1 MQKWTLKSGMTLL
14 YEPRSTDSVAIQ
26 VLVNVGSNSE
36 PARVRGITH
45 FLEHLVFEGTPSRPD
60 AKTIANEIERLGG
73 EMNAYT
79 TNDRTCF
86 HAKVLRKHA
95 PTAIAVLADIM
106 QNPLLRESD
115 AAREKNVV
123 LKEIE
128 LTTDEPRFHQWVL
141 FQQTLFK
148 RHPSRYPTHGTRAS
162 VARTTAAH
170 MRAYFEQYYVPRNMV
185 ISVVGT
191 VPNLRQLIE
200 QQFAKKP
207 GQKHLPR
214 FPREPFPKAQ
224 RRIREKRPSE
234 STYLLLGHLT
244 VPRLHPDSSVL
255 DVIDAVLGRGQ
266 SGWMFNEVRNKHGLA
281 YEVGT
286 QNVAESDYGYF
297 ATFANVSRTNKEKAA
312 GLILNQLERL
322 QQLTADEL
330 AEAKTYIEGDFYLS
344 HEDTQKRADELVVW
358 EQLGDVRLLDGYMR
372 KIGAVSLADVR
383 RVAKRYLGKNYCL
396 VVIEGKR

>member
-123 LKEIE
+123 LK
-128 LTTDEPRFHQWVL
+128 
-141 FQQTLFK
+141 
-148 RHPSRYPTHGTRAS
+148 
-162 VARTTAAH
+162 
-170 MRAYFEQYYVPRNMV
+170 
-185 ISVVGT
+185 
-191 VPNLRQLIE
+191 
-200 QQFAKKP
+200 
-207 GQKHLPR
+207 
-214 FPREPFPKAQ
+214 
-224 RRIREKRPSE
+224 
-234 STYLLLGHLT
+234 
-244 VPRLHPDSSVL
+244 
-255 DVIDAVLGRGQ
+255 
-266 SGWMFNEVRNKHGLA
+266 
-281 YEVGT
+281 
-286 QNVAESDYGYF
+286 
-297 ATFANVSRTNKEKAA
+297 
-312 GLILNQLERL
+312 
-322 QQLTADEL
+322 
-330 AEAKTYIEGDFYLS
+330 
-344 HEDTQKRADELVVW
+344 
-358 EQLGDVRLLDGYMR
+358 
-372 KIGAVSLADVR
+372 
-383 RVAKRYLGKNYCL
+383 
-396 VVIEGKR
+396 